1 MIQTPIESGTLH
13 QLGQQHPSK
22 GQDLTLHKQE
32 VRIKFNFVKMQI
44 QPLEEEKYEGNKME
58 RRKKRKEDVEK
69 ICIIMTDGISSLKT
83 LLTLPT
89 CTKGKSQK
97 KA

>member
-1 MIQTPIESGTLH
+1 MIQTPIKSGTLH

-32 VRIKFNFVKMQI
+32 VRINFVKMQI

-58 RRKKRKEDVEK
+58 RRKKKKEDVEK
-69 ICIIMTDGISSLKT
+69 RCIIMTDGISSLKT
-83 LLTLPT
+83 LLSLPT